1 MPGTF
6 HILLVVVPKR
16 LTFSRHPCS
25 NKALG
30 VRDAKMAQRHE
41 ILEETFTS
49 TENSADE
56 DLIEPS
62 LAPEPDAEV
71 TYSYDQPRGAN
82 HGSQI
87 LSLAL
92 AKAVERYENTVT
104 DKLVKD
110 EYEVLDESGEV
121 VPKKLDKK
129 QINNTLINEDE
140 YEIV

>member
-1 MPGTF
+1 MP
-6 HILLVVVPKR
+6 LVAIRKR
-16 LTFSRHPCS
+16 LTMSRRPCS
-25 NKALG
+25 NKELG

-41 ILEETFTS
+41 ILEETFTGTDS
-49 TENSADE
+49 SADE

-62 LAPEPDAEV
+62 AAPEPDAEV

-87 LSLAL
+87 LSLAI

-110 EYEVLDESGEV
+110 EYEVLNESGEV
-121 VPKKLDKK
+121 IPKKPDKK
-129 QINNTLINEDE
+129 QVKNVLINDEE

>member
-1 MPGTF
+1 M
-6 HILLVVVPKR
+6 
-16 LTFSRHPCS
+16 
-25 NKALG
+25 
-30 VRDAKMAQRHE
+30 RDAKMAQRHE
-41 ILEETFTS
+41 ILEETLTNTDS
-49 TENSADE
+49 SADE
-56 DLIEPS
+56 DLVEPS
-62 LAPEPDAEV
+62 AAPEPDAEV

-121 VPKKLDKK
+121 VPKKPGKK
-129 QINNTLINEDE
+129 PVKNVAINDDE

>member
-1 MPGTF
+1 
-6 HILLVVVPKR
+6 
-16 LTFSRHPCS
+16 
-25 NKALG
+25 
-30 VRDAKMAQRHE
+30 MAQRHE
-41 ILEETFTS
+41 ILEETLTNTDS
-49 TENSADE
+49 SADE
-56 DLIEPS
+56 ELIEPS
-62 LAPEPDAEV
+62 AAPEPDAEV

-92 AKAVERYENTVT
+92 AKAVERYESTVT

-121 VPKKLDKK
+121 VPKKAGKK
-129 QINNTLINEDE
+129 PVNNSVIKEDG